1 MPNAENAIP
10 AGSPIR
16 LRRYVLGLMA
26 FWTVAIVIVF
36 AWELSDERQQALME
50 ARNNASNRWQ
60 KENAIFRWAA
70 AHLDTVVVKP
80 VATKP
85 VAAPSKPEKSLAE
98 ALTDPASIMREIL
111 KMDNELPPP
120 YGRIISLETDNQ
132 DYVPDPWET
141 TAMQA
146 ITAGRPEYYST
157 ETFRGERV
165 MRLVRPLTDETS
177 CLACH
182 PERKLGEP
190 HGGLS
195 VALPLDQ
202 VWAEH
207 HPEIIHRVI
216 GYGGMWLLGLAG
228 IAFFSRRL
236 SHHVQR
242 RHAAETELREA
253 NERLERR
260 VAERTAELATANDD
274 LQNEVAERRQAE
286 HWLLE
291 SEQRFRGFFEQG
303 LVGMAILSADMD
315 WVEVNDCLCRML
327 GYTEAELL
335 MKTWKELGHPDDL
348 AAEEPQFRRLLTGIA
363 RGFVVNRRFLRKDGK
378 FLYADLSAH
387 CLKKPDETI
396 DTLLLIVRESTPNV

>member
-1 MPNAENAIP
+1 MKTTPDDENTIP

-16 LRRYVLGLMA
+16 LHRYVVGLMV

-36 AWELSDERQQALME
+36 AWEISDERQQALME
-50 ARNNASNRWQ
+50 TRNNTSNMWQ

-70 AHLDTVVVKP
+70 AHLDTVV
-80 VATKP
+80 AKP
-85 VAAPSKPEKSLAE
+85 VAASSKPAAPSAE
-98 ALTDPASIMREIL
+98 ALTDPASIMRAIL
-111 KMDNELPPP
+111 KMDNELPTP
-120 YGRIISLETDNQ
+120 YGRIISLKTTNAK
-132 DYVPDPWET
+132 YVPDPWET

-146 ITAGRPEYYST
+146 IAAGRPEYDST
-157 ETFRGERV
+157 ETFNGERV
-165 MRLVRPLTDETS
+165 MRLVRPLTNEPS

-182 PERKLGEP
+182 RDLKLGEP

-195 VALPLDQ
+195 VALPLAP

-207 HPEIIHRVI
+207 EPEIVHRVI
-216 GYGGMWLLGLAG
+216 GYGGMWLLGLGG
-228 IAFFSRRL
+228 IAFFSRHL
-236 SHHVQR
+236 SHHVRR
-242 RHAAETELREA
+242 RHAAETKLREA
-253 NERLERR
+253 NELLEHR

-274 LQNEVAERRQAE
+274 LQNEVVERRQAE

-315 WVEVNDCLCRML
+315 WVEVNDRLCRML
-327 GYTEAELL
+327 GYTEDELM

-348 AAEEPQFRRLLTGIA
+348 VAEEPQFRRLMTGIV
-363 RGFVVNRRFLRKDGK
+363 RGFVIDRRFLRKDGK
-378 FLYADLSAH
+378 FLHVGLSAH

-396 DTLLLIVRESTPNV
+396 DTLLIVVRESAVSV